1 MLDHYLR
8 TIFRN
13 FLRYKGYS
21 LINISGLAI
30 GLATCLVIFTYLS
43 YELSYDKFNKDY
55 EDIYRIAVKGR
66 FAEDFF
72 DAAVSMPPLVDKI
85 KSDFPEVKSATRI
98 DKYLK
103 DSFIAYE
110 EKKFYEEGFYF
121 ADSSFFDVFSFEM
134 ISGNP
139 SKALAEPNSIVL
151 TEHIARKYF
160 GHEEALGKML
170 RLNDQV
176 NMQVTG
182 VIRDV
187 PENSHMKFNMLGSI
201 SSIDGRMGRE
211 SLSDNWGS
219 LFLYTY
225 VRLIP
230 GTEAGNFEEK
240 IRFVIKDAF
249 GEAAEEYNIE
259 MIPYLQP
266 IAGIHLH
273 SNLMAELEPNSDIS
287 YIYIFT
293 AVALFILIIACINFM
308 NLSTARASK
317 RSREVGMRKVSGA
330 TREQLMRQFLFE
342 SLVISFFCLVIAFV
356 IVEALLPV
364 FGNLTGIDLDP
375 YFHQPIT
382 FVIMILLGLFVGIF
396 SGAYPSFILSAFQ
409 PIRAMKGALYQGM
422 KKSILRNLL
431 VLLQF
436 TISIVMLVS
445 TWFIYKQMEYVKYKK
460 LGFDQENLVIIPL
473 KSERIKEQGAMLKNE
488 FEQLGS
494 VKSISLTASVPGE
507 GLSGKGFS
515 PEGVDSKSP
524 WILFMVICDHNF
536 IDVFNM
542 KIKEGRQLS
551 RDYGTDSM
559 AMVINEALV
568 RKLGWEDPIG
578 KKIYDFGQGDSVAR
592 YYTVVGVVEDFHYQS
607 LHDAIE
613 PSVIML
619 NKGKPDFLAIR
630 LNPGDPAGSIRQLQE
645 KWEEVETA
653 FPFEYFFM
661 KEAYE
666 EQYRS
671 EQKMAGLFIT
681 FTMLAIFI
689 ACLGLFGLVLFSV
702 SQRTKEIGIRKSIG
716 ARKKNILTQFLIEA
730 VAISLAGG
738 VMGIIL
744 GIGVG
749 NLVAVMLKAA
759 LVFPWD
765 WAAIGLV
772 VCSGIGVGFGFY
784 PAWKA
789 ASLDPIEALRYE

>member
-1 MLDHYLR
+1 

-13 FLRYKGYS
+13 VLRYKGYT
-21 LINISGLAI
+21 LINVSGLAI
-30 GLATCLVIFTYLS
+30 GLAACLVIFTYLS
-43 YELSYDKFNKDY
+43 YEFSYDKFNNDY
-55 EDIYRIAVKGR
+55 EDIYRSAIKGR

-85 KSDFPEVKSATRI
+85 KSDFPQVKSATRI

-103 DSFIAYE
+103 DCFLSFE
-110 EKKFYEEGFYF
+110 DKKFYEEGFYF
-121 ADSSFFDVFSFEM
+121 ADSSFFDVFSVEM

-139 SKALAEPNSIVL
+139 AKALTEPNSIVL

-160 GHEEALGKML
+160 GHEDAFGKML

-176 NMQVTG
+176 NIQVTG
-182 VIRDV
+182 VIRDI
-187 PENSHMKFNMLGSI
+187 PENSHMKFSMLGSI
-201 SSIDGRMGRE
+201 SSIDGRLGRE
-211 SLSDNWGS
+211 SFTDNWGS

-225 VRLIP
+225 VRLLP
-230 GTEAGNFEEK
+230 GTEADNFEEK

-266 IAGIHLH
+266 VAGIHLH

-287 YIYIFT
+287 YIYIFS
-293 AVALFILIIACINFM
+293 AVALFILIIASINFM
-308 NLSTARASK
+308 NLSTARATK

-342 SLVISFFCLVIAFV
+342 SLVISFFCLIIAFV
-356 IVEALLPV
+356 MVEALLPI
-364 FGNLTGIDLDP
+364 FGNLTGIDLEP
-375 YFHQPIT
+375 YFHRPMT
-382 FVIMILLGLFVGIF
+382 FAVMILLGLFVGIF

-409 PIRAMKGALYQGM
+409 PIRAIKGELYQGM
-422 KKSILRNLL
+422 KKSVMRNLL

-445 TWFIYKQMEYVKYKK
+445 TWFIYKQMEYVKNKK
-460 LGFDQENLVIIPL
+460 LGFDKENLVIIPL
-473 KSERIKEQGAMLKNE
+473 KSERIKEQGSMLKNE

-494 VKSISLTASVPGE
+494 VKMVSLTSSVPGE

-524 WILFMVICDHNF
+524 WILYMVVCDHNF
-536 IDVFNM
+536 MDVFDM
-542 KIKEGRQLS
+542 KIKEGRKLS
-551 RDYGTDSM
+551 RDFGTDSM

-578 KKIYDFGQGDSVAR
+578 KKIYDFGQEDSIRR
-592 YYTVVGVVEDFHYQS
+592 YFTVVGVVEDFHYQS

-619 NKGKPDFLAIR
+619 NKADPDYLAIR
-630 LNPGDPAGSIRQLQE
+630 LHPGDPAEGIRQLQE

-661 KEAYE
+661 KEEYE
-666 EQYRS
+666 DQYRS
-671 EQKMAGLFIT
+671 EQKMAELFIT
-681 FTMLAIFI
+681 FTILAIFI
-689 ACLGLFGLVLFSV
+689 ACLGLF
-702 SQRTKEIGIRKSIG
+702 
-716 ARKKNILTQFLIEA
+716 
-730 VAISLAGG
+730 
-738 VMGIIL
+738 
-744 GIGVG
+744 
-749 NLVAVMLKAA
+749 
-759 LVFPWD
+759 
-765 WAAIGLV
+765 
-772 VCSGIGVGFGFY
+772 
-784 PAWKA
+784 
-789 ASLDPIEALRYE
+789 